1 MIPNDSVL
9 ERWQKEA
16 TTSIPRQL
24 NSVEV
29 EYIKNLP
36 YEMPYWTRVVTK
48 MITDTR
54 EIIVTYADKVKAL
67 EFAGDFVPQRYLP
80 EQYLI
85 TETASDLR
93 GLVLPREFVIKASHG
108 SGGMIAV
115 SEDANPA
122 DRVPDPGPDSD
133 WARLSIHPDTFDL
146 ERAITL
152 FDRWLTLKYR
162 QADNTIREW
171 CYTEIPPRIR
181 VEKLYKGKYLIPTQ
195 VNIYYFK
202 GVLGSIIYFERDA
215 DDNYPINLRFLSSET
230 DYARISAGISQSVW
244 TEIIESGKQMSQFT
258 DMVRIDWMITDEGP
272 IFSELTNYPS
282 GGYIRFM
289 GTSSRTGDD
298 EHEEY
303 CRMWDGL

>member
-16 TTSIPRQL
+16 TTSVPRQL

-67 EFAGDFVPQRYLP
+67 EFAGDFVPKGYLP

-162 QADNTIREW
+162 QSDNTIREW

-215 DDNYPINLRFLSSET
+215 DDNYPINLRFLSHET

-244 TEIIESGKQMSQFT
+244 AEIIESGKQMSQFT

-282 GGYIRFM
+282 GGYIVFL
-289 GTSSRTGDD
+289 GNSSRTGDD
-298 EHEEY
+298 EHDEY